1 MNLPESQNQNYE
13 NINNLNEINEK
24 EQYNIENKSIQMKE
38 QIPDLNSN
46 SFSKNNENTSKYITD
61 YINENDYQKKYMD
74 KVQKMENLIGII
86 KNNAYEKQKR
96 EYEERLRYKN
106 ELENNVEILSS
117 YIKMNRV
124 QKKNFSNLMKTIDKE
139 KERISEKSYK
149 VQEEQHFF
157 NRELPYLRG
166 VTNKMQ
172 NEITKTNEETKNI
185 KNQMLE
191 IDRDIMALNDGI
203 KQYNKMNS
211 NLLSDNEKL
220 KSSVNLLKKHIKLTN
235 EKVFLLD
242 KNSEEFFT
250 RLTFLAKQSEDEN
263 KEYENKKNS
272 STIKSSKSTSL
283 RSTLR
288 K

>member
-1 MNLPESQNQNYE
+1 MNLPESLNQNYE
-13 NINNLNEINEK
+13 NINNKNEINEK
-24 EQYNIENKSIQMKE
+24 EQYNIENRSIQMKE
-38 QIPDLNSN
+38 QIGNLNSN
-46 SFSKNNENTSKYITD
+46 SFSKNNENSSKYITD

-74 KVQKMENLIGII
+74 KVHKMENLIGII

-96 EYEERLRYKN
+96 ELEERVRYKN

-117 YIKMNRV
+117 YLKMNRV
-124 QKKNFSNLMKTIDKE
+124 QKKNFNNLMKTIDKE

-220 KSSVNLLKKHIKLTN
+220 KSSVSLLKKHIKLTN
-235 EKVFLLD
+235 EKVNLLD

-283 RSTLR
+283 RPSLR

>member
-1 MNLPESQNQNYE
+1 M
-13 NINNLNEINEK
+13 
-24 EQYNIENKSIQMKE
+24 
-38 QIPDLNSN
+38 
-46 SFSKNNENTSKYITD
+46 
-61 YINENDYQKKYMD
+61 
-74 KVQKMENLIGII
+74 
-86 KNNAYEKQKR
+86 KQKR
-96 EYEERLRYKN
+96 ELEERLRYKN

-220 KSSVNLLKKHIKLTN
+220 KSSVNLIKKHIKLTN

>member
-13 NINNLNEINEK
+13 NINNKNEINEK
-24 EQYNIENKSIQMKE
+24 EQYNIVNRSIQMKE
-38 QIPDLNSN
+38 QIGNLNSN
-46 SFSKNNENTSKYITD
+46 SFSKNNENSSKYITD

-74 KVQKMENLIGII
+74 KVHKMENLIGII

-96 EYEERLRYKN
+96 ELEERVRYKN

-117 YIKMNRV
+117 YLKMNRV
-124 QKKNFSNLMKTIDKE
+124 QKKNFNNLMKTIDKE

-166 VTNKMQ
+166 ITNKMQ

-220 KSSVNLLKKHIKLTN
+220 KSSVSLLKKHIKLTN
-235 EKVFLLD
+235 EKVNLLD

-283 RSTLR
+283 RPSLR

>member
-1 MNLPESQNQNYE
+1 MNLPESLNQNYE
-13 NINNLNEINEK
+13 NINNENEINEK
-24 EQYNIENKSIQMKE
+24 EQYNIENRSIQMKE
-38 QIPDLNSN
+38 QIGNLNSN
-46 SFSKNNENTSKYITD
+46 SFSKNNENSSKYITD

-74 KVQKMENLIGII
+74 KVHKMENLIGII

-96 EYEERLRYKN
+96 ELEERVRYKN

-166 VTNKMQ
+166 ITNKMQ

-220 KSSVNLLKKHIKLTN
+220 KSSVSLLKKHIKLTN
-235 EKVFLLD
+235 EKVNLLD

-283 RSTLR
+283 RPSLR

>member
-24 EQYNIENKSIQMKE
+24 EQYNIENKSNQMKE

-220 KSSVNLLKKHIKLTN
+220 KSSVSLLKKHIKLTN

-283 RSTLR
+283 RPSLR

>member
-13 NINNLNEINEK
+13 NINNKNEINEK
-24 EQYNIENKSIQMKE
+24 EQYNIVNRSIQMKE
-38 QIPDLNSN
+38 QIGNLNSN
-46 SFSKNNENTSKYITD
+46 SFSKNNENSSKYITD

-74 KVQKMENLIGII
+74 KVHKMENLIGII

-96 EYEERLRYKN
+96 ELEERVRYKN

-117 YIKMNRV
+117 YLKMNRV
-124 QKKNFSNLMKTIDKE
+124 QKKNFNNLMKTIDKE

-166 VTNKMQ
+166 ITNKMQ

-203 KQYNKMNS
+203 KQFNKMNS

-220 KSSVNLLKKHIKLTN
+220 KSSVSLLKKHIKLTN
-235 EKVFLLD
+235 EKVNLLD

-283 RSTLR
+283 RPSLR

>member
-13 NINNLNEINEK
+13 NINNLNEINDK

-96 EYEERLRYKN
+96 ELEERLRYKN

-117 YIKMNRV
+117 YLKMNRV
-124 QKKNFSNLMKTIDKE
+124 QKKNFNYLMKNIDKE

-157 NRELPYLRG
+157 NRELPYLRRR
-166 VTNKMQ
+166 T
-172 NEITKTNEETKNI
+172 
-185 KNQMLE
+185 
-191 IDRDIMALNDGI
+191 
-203 KQYNKMNS
+203 
-211 NLLSDNEKL
+211 
-220 KSSVNLLKKHIKLTN
+220 
-235 EKVFLLD
+235 
-242 KNSEEFFT
+242 
-250 RLTFLAKQSEDEN
+250 
-263 KEYENKKNS
+263 
-272 STIKSSKSTSL
+272 
-283 RSTLR
+283 
-288 K
+288 